1 MVKGTQSIKRFLN
14 QIYLTSR
21 SYPLVIAGGLIGF
34 IFWVLSFSGMPGPNN
49 QVQVFRKLLIEA
61 FLGMPLLFSIT
72 LLFKRYPLDNY
83 AKVGL
88 MGLMCCLLGIHY
100 FSFASPLY
108 LIKHYQLLNV
118 VLYAMCFHLVAS
130 FAVYTD
136 KNSLWAFWHY
146 NQYLFIR
153 VWASI
158 LFCLIIFLGLSGALW
173 AIDTLFGFPIAGDW
187 YVNLFGLVVWVVL
200 PFFICGNMPTSL
212 EYFEEDIDFP
222 KGLKV
227 FCEFV
232 LLPLLVLYLGILIF
246 YTGRIVYLNRLPNG
260 WVAVPVLIYAATG
273 TLMYL
278 LVYPLKESPTQHWA
292 TLYCRWFFFSL
303 LPLLTVLFIAVSKRI
318 DVYGLTEGRM
328 LSLYLGLWFTAI
340 SVYFLFS
347 RYDNIKVV
355 PISLFILLLL
365 ALLPPYNIFNLS
377 IRSQYNRLEKLLERN
392 HLLNAGHILEYGNNK
407 SSADIPEKDKEN
419 IVSIVHYL
427 HDRDA
432 LHMMDSLLD
441 GETRAYLDEMQQPG
455 SYFNVE
461 SLVGFSSSLGV
472 GARMTGLYTTYY
484 FHRSN
489 DQTEAV
495 VLTGFDSVWR
505 LSLVNEMETSPF
517 NTIDSSRIFNG
528 FFRLTDNNLLRT
540 FRTDTVDFLDLGFAG
555 AKMVQMVEQRN
566 NDFGEGTFLKEN
578 INPINRLYQ
587 DVQLKTDSLTFDTL
601 YNGAHYRVLVDY
613 AEVLRKDT
621 LRYIKILNGYL
632 LKTRQADVTL
642 KQ

>member
-1 MVKGTQSIKRFLN
+1 MKGTQSIKRFLN

-34 IFWVLSFSGMPGPNN
+34 IFWVLSFYQVPGPTN

-72 LLFKRYPLDNY
+72 LIFKRYNLDNY

-100 FSFASPLY
+100 YSFASPLY
-108 LIKHYQLLNV
+108 IIKGYQLLNV
-118 VLYAMCFHLVAS
+118 VLYATCFHLVAS

-173 AIDTLFGFPIAGDW
+173 AIDTLFGLPISADW
-187 YVNLFGLVVWVVL
+187 YVNLLGLVVWLVL
-200 PFFICGNMPTSL
+200 PYFVCGNMPQSL
-212 EYFEEDIDFP
+212 EYFEDYIDFP

-232 LLPLLVLYLGILIF
+232 LLPLLLLYLGILIF

-260 WVAVPVLIYAATG
+260 WVAIPVLIYAATG

-303 LPLLTVLFIAVSKRI
+303 LPLLTVLFIAVGKRI
-318 DVYGLTEGRM
+318 DVYGFTEGRL
-328 LSLYLGLWFTAI
+328 LSLYLGLWF
-340 SVYFLFS
+340 SVLSLYFLFS

-355 PISLFILLLL
+355 PISLFVLLLL
-365 ALLPPYNIFNLS
+365 ALLPPYNIFQLS
-377 IRSQYNRLEKLLERN
+377 VKSQYRRLEKILAQN
-392 HLLNAGHILEYGNNK
+392 QLLNTQGILEYGSSK

-419 IVSIVHYL
+419 MVSIIHYL

-432 LHMMDSLLD
+432 LHMMDSMLND
-441 GETRAYLDEMQQPG
+441 ETRAYLDEMQQPG

-461 SLVGFSSSLGV
+461 SLVGFNSSLGV
-472 GARMTGLYTTYY
+472 GGRMTGLFTTYY

-505 LSLVNEMETSPF
+505 LNLVNEMEVGPF
-517 NTIDSSRIFNG
+517 SSTDSSTILKG
-528 FFRLTDNNLLRT
+528 AFRLTDNCLLRMYLP
-540 FRTDTVDFLDLGFAG
+540 DTVDYIDLRFA
-555 AKMVQMVEQRN
+555 ADKLVRIVEQRN
-566 NDFGEGTFLKEN
+566 QTFGEGTFLKEN

-587 DVQLKTDSLTFDTL
+587 DVQLKTDSLTFDTA
-601 YNGAHYRVLVDY
+601 YNNCRYRVLVDY
-613 AEVLRKDT
+613 AEVLRKDS

-632 LKTRQADVTL
+632 LKTRQRDVTL
-642 KQ
+642 EQ